1 MLRIELREDSP
12 GYAQFSARKW
22 KGTNEVEIAVQRNQ
36 DRYYFAGNN
45 QWTPEPVW
53 HKTSE
58 LTVEGDAL
66 QGRVGPW
73 LIDGLMSQ
81 MGNVRFLLQVRD
93 GTIEDGGA
101 LSLVGNILASSAGG
115 DSSRDTEVREVIQP
129 VVEETLPPL
138 VEPIEVTV
146 EPVIEETIAEIPVI
160 EELDAVPPVVEPPV
174 QKKSRLGLIISLL
187 LLLSV
192 IGGAVAYFLLS
203 NKSSAPTSAPVVSEC
218 SVASST
224 DELAF
229 IQRCLKTKPD
239 SKRVLAVI
247 AEAKAANKC
256 SIAQRLYA
264 HQAQGGNA
272 EIALAY
278 AKEYEVGSPCFA
290 KDKENAIYWYETVLS
305 IEPNNEA
312 AKKSLAELKK

>member
-12 GYAQFSARKW
+12 GYAKFSARKW
-22 KGTNEVEIAVQRNQ
+22 KGSSAVEIAVQRNQ
-36 DRYYFAGNN
+36 DRYYFAGDN

-81 MGNVRFLLQVRD
+81 IGNVRFLLQVRD
-93 GTIEDGGA
+93 GTIEDGGT
-101 LSLVGNILASSAGG
+101 LSLIGNILASSAGG
-115 DSSRDTEVREVIQP
+115 DSSRETEVREVTQP
-129 VVEETLPPL
+129 VIDEELPPL
-138 VEPIEVTV
+138 VEPVDIAVNPEVETPTVESPIIEEPVVISPTV
-146 EPVIEETIAEIPVI
+146 EPQVK
-160 EELDAVPPVVEPPV
+160 
-174 QKKSRLGLIISLL
+174 KKSKVGLIIGLL
-187 LLLSV
+187 LLLLIAGV
-192 IGGAVAYFLLS
+192 AAYFLLG
-203 NKSSAPTSAPVVSEC
+203 NKSSTATSTPIVSEC

-229 IQRCLKTKPD
+229 IQSCLKTKPN
-239 SKRVLAVI
+239 SQRVLEII

-264 HQAQGGNA
+264 HQAQGGNV
-272 EIALAY
+272 EIAVAY
-278 AKEYEVGSPCFA
+278 AKEYQVGSPCFA
-290 KDKENAIYWYETVLS
+290 ADKENAIYWYETALS
-305 IEPNNEA
+305 IDPNNEV
-312 AKKSLAELKK
+312 AKKGLAELKK